1 MEGMAQLL
9 TREGPEHDEIRII
22 GVELAI
28 TPNDGHGEVEL
39 EMFACSH
46 TMPRGYRW
54 DSEVRVTLHTS
65 AGDVTLRG
73 RM

>member
-39 EMFACSH
+39 EMFAIPAVTAGH
-46 TMPRGYRW
+46 RLPPH
-54 DSEVRVTLHTS
+54 DVRVTLHTS